1 MKNFLKR
8 ALEDSR
14 PDNRLFY
21 IISDFLAFLTLFS
34 IAVVVI
40 ETLPS
45 LENYKPLFLVLE
57 WIMVFFF
64 SLEYLGRL
72 IVTPKKIAYIFSL
85 LGLVDLLAI
94 LPTFLGLGNLTFLK
108 SARTVRIIRLLR
120 MMRLV
125 KMSRLPKGT
134 DPEKAP
140 GIFAIN
146 ILIYGVLLLLS
157 LVVTGAVIYVAGV
170 DTTITSIPAGMLWS
184 LKIFMSV
191 GVAEPATGWGLTIY
205 IFTKFVGYLLLGLLI
220 GVAGNILQE
229 FLFGSKKE
237 KGKSAKKEK

>member
-1 MKNFLKR
+1 MKKFLKR
-8 ALEDSR
+8 ALEDNR
-14 PDNRLFY
+14 PDNKLFY
-21 IISDFLAFLTLFS
+21 VVSDFLAFLTLFS

-45 LENYKPLFLVLE
+45 LENYKTLFLILE

-64 SLEYLGRL
+64 SVEYLGRL
-72 IVTPKKIAYIFSL
+72 IITPKKLAYIFSF
-85 LGLVDLLAI
+85 LGLVDLVAI

-108 SARTVRIIRLLR
+108 SARAVRIIRLLR

-125 KMSRLPKGT
+125 KMSRLPRNT

-140 GIFAIN
+140 GVFAIN
-146 ILIYGVLLLLS
+146 ILIYGVVLLLS
-157 LVVTGAVIYVAGV
+157 LVVTGAVVYIAGI
-170 DTTITSIPAGMLWS
+170 DTNITSIPAGMLWS

-191 GVAEPATGWGLTIY
+191 GVVEPATGWGLTIY

-229 FLFGSKKE
+229 FLFGKKTASGNE
-237 KGKSAKKEK
+237 KKK